1 MELILH
7 YIILT
12 FYILSKSMTTR
23 FSSVWLDVQVQLPNP
38 KTNTTADQ
46 YDHSVAFSGG
56 GPRYIDPNQ
65 LIGAYQ
71 GRRTYSSALND
82 ARWGWMSARWMCCD
96 YKSSLTRCWRLGEA
110 LIWRPVFTLPSA
122 PFHSLTMGTCHQ
134 PDGGFEATLTAATV
148 SYWFLAL
155 AYKLILYTRLLLYK
169 NITWTWIK
177 VPHSLQKIK
186 K

>member
-1 MELILH
+1 MEFILH

-110 LIWRPVFTLPSA
+110 LIWRPVLHFLQH
-122 PFHSLTMGTCHQ
+122 PFIHWLWERVTSLTVVLKPLSRQQLC
-134 PDGGFEATLTAATV
+134 
-148 SYWFLAL
+148 
-155 AYKLILYTRLLLYK
+155 LIDF
-169 NITWTWIK
+169 
-177 VPHSLQKIK
+177 
-186 K
+186 